1 MSRTEAFLLSLSIL
15 IPMIAGLVRYRSVPV
30 SYRPFIY
37 LLFIGFANEIVSYF
51 FFYNSS
57 NAVPTN
63 IYFLCEFLLFT
74 IQFRLWKNIL
84 KKDMVYRSVL
94 IGMTTLWIVENI
106 VLGKIGTFSPTFQI
120 GYSFVL
126 VLMAVNQVNW
136 LVVNEKGNLT
146 TNAIFIISVAVM
158 IFFSYKVLTEVFY
171 YYATDGKLQRNIF
184 TIEVYLNVVYN
195 ILLAIAILCMPRKK
209 NFTRQLL

>member
-1 MSRTEAFLLSLSIL
+1 MSRTEAFLLSQSIL
-15 IPMIAGLVRYRSVPV
+15 VPLIIGLIRYRNIPM

-37 LLFIGFANEIVSYF
+37 LLFIGFTNEMISYF
-51 FFYNSS
+51 FFYNIS

-84 KKDMVYRSVL
+84 KRNWAYRSIL
-94 IGMTTLWIVENI
+94 IGMLSLWVVENLI
-106 VLGKIGTFSPTFQI
+106 LGKIGTFNPTFQI

-126 VLMAVNQVNW
+126 VLLAINQVNW
-136 LVVNEKGNLT
+136 LVVNERGKLT

-171 YYATDGKLQRNIF
+171 YYATDGIIRKNIF
-184 TIEVYLNVVYN
+184 TIEVYLNVIYN
-195 ILLAIAILCMPRKK
+195 IMLAIAILCIPRKI

>member
-1 MSRTEAFLLSLSIL
+1 MSRTEAFLLSQSIL
-15 IPMIAGLVRYRSVPV
+15 IPLIIGLIRYRNIPM

-37 LLFIGFANEIVSYF
+37 LLFIGFTNEMISYF
-51 FFYNSS
+51 FFYNIS

-84 KKDMVYRSVL
+84 KRNWAYRSIL
-94 IGMTTLWIVENI
+94 IGMLSLWVVENLI
-106 VLGKIGTFSPTFQI
+106 LGKIGTFNPTFQI

-126 VLMAVNQVNW
+126 VLLAINQVNW
-136 LVVNEKGNLT
+136 LVVNERGKLT

-171 YYATDGKLQRNIF
+171 YYATDGIIRKNIF
-184 TIEVYLNVVYN
+184 TIEVYLNVIYN
-195 ILLAIAILCMPRKK
+195 IMLAIAILCIPRKI

>member
-1 MSRTEAFLLSLSIL
+1 MSRTEAFLLSQSIL
-15 IPMIAGLVRYRSVPV
+15 IPLIIGLIRYRNIPM

-37 LLFIGFANEIVSYF
+37 LLFIGFTNEMISYF
-51 FFYNSS
+51 FFYNIS

-84 KKDMVYRSVL
+84 KRNWAYRSIL
-94 IGMTTLWIVENI
+94 IGMLSLWVVENLI
-106 VLGKIGTFSPTFQI
+106 LGKIGTFNPTFQI

-126 VLMAVNQVNW
+126 VLLAINQVNW
-136 LVVNEKGNLT
+136 LVVNERGKLT

-171 YYATDGKLQRNIF
+171 YYATDGIIRKNIF

-195 ILLAIAILCMPRKK
+195 IMLAIAILCIPRKI